1 MSANG
6 TMPAALANDSDHL
19 QVIAGGRRSCD
30 RPDGNPRG
38 HAPGWLNH
46 PLSIRL
52 SPVRVAH
59 CPTGAVKF
67 MHVNINSGVPRQRGD
82 AGNPGTV
89 GSQPDPVQLTTV
101 EAVLQ
106 AIPMAAVAHTLDY
119 RLIAVNEDA
128 AALLQVPPG
137 EIAGQPVRDF
147 IPPTD
152 RAKALGLA
160 QTVASASGSGA
171 RPSSSL
177 RRLRTADGQ
186 ELTCWLHVGIAVI
199 AGYECFIACIDLVNP
214 VLSEAHRWR
223 YRAEHDELTGLRR
236 RGSLLSQVAQW
247 IDGGRTVVFA
257 FLDVDNFKS
266 INDTH
271 GHAAGDHV
279 LSTLGRRLEQYA
291 PPGCLV
297 GRLSGDEFVLAD
309 LLSGPTD
316 NPAEEDPAAAGLRTV
331 AHRCA
336 AEPIAWGHHLLSI
349 TLSVGIAVNS
359 HGEDTATLLA
369 KADDEMY
376 RQKSTAARQR

>member
-1 MSANG
+1 
-6 TMPAALANDSDHL
+6 
-19 QVIAGGRRSCD
+19 
-30 RPDGNPRG
+30 
-38 HAPGWLNH
+38 
-46 PLSIRL
+46 
-52 SPVRVAH
+52 
-59 CPTGAVKF
+59 
-67 MHVNINSGVPRQRGD
+67 MHVNTNSGVPPQWSRP
-82 AGNPGTV
+82 AGVSAVTGPPEPA
-89 GSQPDPVQLTTV
+89 QLAAVQSVL
-101 EAVLQ
+101 EAV
-106 AIPMAAVAHTLDY
+106 PMAAVAHTLDY
-119 RLIAVNEDA
+119 RLVAVNEDCA
-128 AALLQVPPG
+128 ELLRLPAD
-137 EIAGQPVRDF
+137 EIAGRAVRDF
-147 IPPTD
+147 IPPMD
-152 RAKALGLA
+152 QARALGLA
-160 QTVASASGSGA
+160 RTVASATGSGS

-177 RRLRTADGQ
+177 RRLLTGDGQ
-186 ELTCWLHVGIAVI
+186 ELTCWLHVGMAVI

-257 FLDVDNFKS
+257 FLDVDNFKC

-316 NPAEEDPAAAGLRTV
+316 PAEEDPAAAGLREV

-349 TLSVGIAVNS
+349 TLSVGIAVNH
-359 HGEDTATLLA
+359 HGEDTAALLA

-376 RQKSTAARQR
+376 RQKSSAARTR